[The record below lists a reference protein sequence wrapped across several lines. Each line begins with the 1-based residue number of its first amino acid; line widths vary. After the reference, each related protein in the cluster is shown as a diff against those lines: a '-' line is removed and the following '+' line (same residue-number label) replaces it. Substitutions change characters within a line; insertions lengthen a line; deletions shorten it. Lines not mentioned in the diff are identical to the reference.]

1 MSVTMKL
8 DAPSVR
14 ALIADNDEFRLE
26 LQSAVI
32 QEIVRGVYDKSIPA
46 QVMDMIGKQFAQSKS
61 DLMQAVAVDTVF
73 RNHIDSA
80 LQKVVESTRI
90 QANAYSTS
98 RTLSLEAKAKIDT
111 RVRELLDEEVK
122 VEGLQTKIDAALERM
137 ERKAE
142 KAIEKALERI
152 DATYHEAVVQKVMEK
167 FVSFATK

>member
-1 MSVTMKL
+1 MKL
-8 DAPSVR
+8 DAPAVR
-14 ALIADNDEFRLE
+14 ALIADNEEFRLE
-26 LQSAVI
+26 LQAAVI
-32 QEIVRGVYDKSIPA
+32 QEIVRGMYEKSIPD
-46 QVMDMIGKQFAQSKS
+46 QLLNVINKQFTEKKNE
-61 DLMQAVAVDTVF
+61 LMQAVAVDTVF
-73 RNHIDSA
+73 RNHIDKA
-80 LQKVVESTRI
+80 LQQVVTSTRI
-90 QANAYSTS
+90 QANSYSTS

>member
-1 MSVTMKL
+1 MKL
-8 DAPSVR
+8 DAPAVR
-14 ALIADNDEFRLE
+14 ALIADNEELRLE
-26 LQSAVI
+26 LQAAVI
-32 QEIVRGVYDKSIPA
+32 QEIVRGMYEKSIPD
-46 QVMDMIGKQFAQSKS
+46 QLLNVINKQFTEKKNE
-61 DLMQAVAVDTVF
+61 LMQAVAVDTVF
-73 RNHIDSA
+73 RNHIDKA
-80 LQKVVESTRI
+80 LQQVVTSTRI
-90 QANAYSTS
+90 QANSYSTS